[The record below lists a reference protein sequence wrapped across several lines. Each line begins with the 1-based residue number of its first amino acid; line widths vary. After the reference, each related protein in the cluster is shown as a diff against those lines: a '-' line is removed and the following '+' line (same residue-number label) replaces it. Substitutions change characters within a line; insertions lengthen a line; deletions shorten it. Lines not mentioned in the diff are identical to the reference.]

1 MATRLDDALS
11 GPESPHFAGQVME
24 FFGDMRREALVLEDV
39 LGLTTP
45 RKTAMNFLREAA
57 YAAEQF
63 PAIAVGFTRKKHTA
77 PNGVYADVQDTIDT
91 LVERAPNHRI
101 ILIGYSLGGIHAR
114 AYAQM
119 HPEHVALCFMVV
131 TPQQGTPRANLG
143 RLLRVV
149 NAYGPSVEQMIANNP
164 WIEALN
170 DDYIYRRDR
179 FRTHGTRFVNF
190 RAMHDELV
198 PRRYSALPGV
208 DAEYAFGGLGHMS
221 ALQSARLYH
230 HLIREIRDVSS
241 SNDCPIL
248 LLHGYGLD
256 HTMFR
261 RLRDQLQAHHPDI
274 IDRVHAI
281 DYDYTTAVP
290 FSAPRR

>member
-1 MATRLDDALS
+1 MATRLDDALP
-11 GPESPHFAGQVME
+11 GPEGFHFAARAIE
-24 FFGDMRREALVLEDV
+24 FYDVIQQRAASLEHL

-45 RKTAMNFLREAA
+45 RKAAANLLRETA
-57 YAAEQF
+57 YLTEQV
-63 PAIAVGFTRKKHTA
+63 PHILLGFTRKK
-77 PNGVYADVQDTIDT
+77 NGASSSVYADVHETIDA
-91 LVERAPNHRI
+91 LVERAPDHRI

-170 DDYIYRRDR
+170 DQYIADRER

-208 DAEYAFGGLGHMS
+208 DAEYSFGGLGHMS
-221 ALQSARLYH
+221 AVQSARLYH
-230 HLIREIRDVSS
+230 HLIREIRDVSGG
-241 SNDCPIL
+241 NDCPIL

-256 HTMFR
+256 RTMFR
-261 RLRDQLQAHHPDI
+261 RLSSQLQAHHPGI
-274 IDRVHAI
+274 VGRMHAI
-281 DYDYTTAVP
+281 SYDYTKAVTFIVP
-290 FSAPRR
+290 QR